1 MAKKKKR
8 DEPEE
13 SGMTLSSVYHRLVVE
28 PVLKTIFGLVP
39 SFNSKLTY

>member
-1 MAKKKKR
+1 MKKVTKWQKKKER

-28 PVLKTIFGLVP
+28 PV
-39 SFNSKLTY
+39 

>member
-13 SGMTLSSVYHRLVVE
+13 SGMMLSSVYHRLVVE
-28 PVLKTIFGLVP
+28 PV
-39 SFNSKLTY
+39 